1 MKERSS
7 VQNIMVLESRDK
19 RQKEREIFM
28 RKRRSHQI
36 GHNVEDVIGHDDNL
50 AKMAANPTETAQEP
64 SPAKWAGMNINSGRK
79 SSQRFIRTKDFVS
92 DWNDQMLVKAYM
104 YKHSGHELSSKL
116 TGVTDKI
123 KNNNRKGAAGGRNI
137 PLKN

>member
-1 MKERSS
+1 
-7 VQNIMVLESRDK
+7 
-19 RQKEREIFM
+19 M

-50 AKMAANPTETAQEP
+50 AKMAANPETAQEP

-116 TGVTDKI
+116 TGVADKLN
-123 KNNNRKGAAGGRNI
+123 KNNHRKGASGRNI